1 MTMGIRDRLRSQDE
15 SYWDQYEESRTDRLK
30 KRVSGSGWDDE
41 GTARRVA
48 KKGAQAAKKQ
58 LDNVDKRRIIEAL
71 RQSGSGG
78 SPRPSRG
85 TADEREM
92 AQRAEEAAT
101 AGAIVDA
108 TFDGVTAPEETGFF
122 AMGRRSDGAN
132 VRSDGSVEQ
141 DRQPRVDDLVFGAGV
156 PGQDDM
162 GPGLDVG
169 VGVGLGPVDDE
180 QDASDDEDGM
190 FDIDDPFGVGGG
202 F

>member
-1 MTMGIRDRLRSQDE
+1 MGIRDRLRSQDD
-15 SYWDQYEESRTDRLK
+15 SYWSQYEESRTDRIK
-30 KRVSGSGWDDE
+30 KRFTGSGWDDD

-48 KKGAQAAKKQ
+48 TRGAKAAKER
-58 LDNVDKRRIIEAL
+58 LDNVDKRRIVEAL

-132 VRSDGSVEQ
+132 VDSAGGDN
-141 DRQPRVDDLVFGAGV
+141 QPRVDDLVYGAGV
-156 PGQDDM
+156 PGQDSM
-162 GPGLDVG
+162 GAGFD
-169 VGVGLGPVDDE
+169 VGVGLGSVGEDDDQE
-180 QDASDDEDGM
+180 ESNGEDSGM
-190 FDIDDPFGVGGG
+190 FEFDDPFGVGGG